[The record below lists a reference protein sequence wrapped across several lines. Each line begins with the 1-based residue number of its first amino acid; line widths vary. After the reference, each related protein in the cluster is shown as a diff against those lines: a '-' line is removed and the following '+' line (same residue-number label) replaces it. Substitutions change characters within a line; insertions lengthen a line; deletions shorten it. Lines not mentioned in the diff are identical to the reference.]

1 MVRFYLFWVLI
12 NIFLPNSILGQT
24 TSDAKYLPFS
34 HAHNDYEKLRKP
46 FFEAYRLGFQ
56 SIEVDVF
63 PHKGKLIV
71 SHISLTLPVSKSLE
85 ELYIKPISEYLA
97 TNAQKD
103 KRAATILM
111 VDIKRKPDIAFQ
123 RLISLVEA
131 YPSVFRKWTGEDD
144 STGGIRLLLSGAVPT
159 QLVIQDTSG
168 YIAMDGRPTLVH
180 DSRFS
185 QIKMPRISVPYHSIS
200 HWGGI
205 GPMPPKQ
212 EDALQRLIKEA
223 HTSGRKIRL
232 WGMPNSKKVWGKMI
246 RMGVDWINV
255 DKIVVYKNYISQQT
269 ISKPINKPF

>member
-1 MVRFYLFWVLI
+1 
-12 NIFLPNSILGQT
+12 
-24 TSDAKYLPFS
+24 
-34 HAHNDYEKLRKP
+34 
-46 FFEAYRLGFQ
+46 
-56 SIEVDVF
+56 
-63 PHKGKLIV
+63 
-71 SHISLTLPVSKSLE
+71 
-85 ELYIKPISEYLA
+85 
-97 TNAQKD
+97 
-103 KRAATILM
+103 
-111 VDIKRKPDIAFQ
+111 
-123 RLISLVEA
+123 
-131 YPSVFRKWTGEDD
+131 
-144 STGGIRLLLSGAVPT
+144 
-159 QLVIQDTSG
+159 
-168 YIAMDGRPTLVH
+168 MDGRPTLVH